1 MHNWGT
7 FFKEVTLLFFPP
19 PITPYYI
26 YRRTKER
33 GCTKKLFCPELKKT
47 VKHI

>member
-19 PITPYYI
+19 ITPYYI
-26 YRRTKER
+26 YIDVRKR
-33 GCTKKLFCPELKKT
+33 GATQKSYFALN
-47 VKHI
+47 

>member
-19 PITPYYI
+19 ITPYYI

-33 GCTKKLFCPELKKT
+33 SCTKKLFCPELKKT

>member
-19 PITPYYI
+19 LHLIIYI
-26 YRRTKER
+26 DVRKR
-33 GCTKKLFCPELKKT
+33 GATQKSYFALN
-47 VKHI
+47 